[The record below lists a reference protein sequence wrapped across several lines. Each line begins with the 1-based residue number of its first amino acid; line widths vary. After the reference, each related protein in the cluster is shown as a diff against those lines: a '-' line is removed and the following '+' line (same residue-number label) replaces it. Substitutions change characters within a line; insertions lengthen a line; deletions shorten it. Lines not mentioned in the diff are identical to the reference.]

1 MCCHFVTSSLLSV
14 MSWTGPECVAEVYT
28 NHFLFQ
34 IKNFKKNFISEEWT
48 NMAAPRKAQS
58 WSQEVLLLFLNVGG
72 ASIWSLFHVWN
83 WKLCLYIF
91 YIFTIIL
98 GHLES
103 SLRFP
108 FKHFAVPNYM
118 VFIPASV
125 YTMLRGSTV
134 N

>member
-1 MCCHFVTSSLLSV
+1 M
-14 MSWTGPECVAEVYT
+14 AEVYT
-28 NHFLFQ
+28 NHFLLQ

-98 GHLES
+98 DILGQLES
-103 SLRFP
+103 SLQFP